1 MSFTI
6 LASGLSWY
14 DRLLE
19 HIPEGHL
26 FSWRAVFDAMPS
38 IIERVPVML
47 GLTLGGA
54 VFGILLAL
62 LFAIVKINQTKKRR
76 FFHPKSAT

>member
-54 VFGILLAL
+54 VLVFCSLCFLRLSKSI
-62 LFAIVKINQTKKRR
+62 K
-76 FFHPKSAT
+76 PKSCIPFSPLL

>member
-47 GLTLGGA
+47 GLTLG
-54 VFGILLAL
+54 VWP
-62 LFAIVKINQTKKRR
+62 RR
-76 FFHPKSAT
+76 